1 MRRFL
6 PPLLRQ
12 REFSRFWGAQTVS
25 LFGDQITLLALPLT
39 AVLVL
44 DAGAAQMGYLTAAE
58 LLPNLLFSL
67 HAGALV
73 DRMGK
78 RRMTMIVAD
87 LGRAAAIATIP
98 AAYAFDALTLTQ
110 LYVVALVT
118 GTLSVLFY
126 VSYSSLFAA
135 VVERDDYLAGNSL
148 LHGTRAFSYVAGP
161 SVSGF
166 LVQLLRAPFA
176 LVVDAVSFVASA
188 LLLGSMRVTEPP
200 PEKVAPG
207 HFSAGMRWIWRT
219 PVMRASLLATATIN
233 FFNFVFFALFV
244 LYATRGLHVSAGTL
258 GLVLG
263 VGAIG
268 GLIGSVVAGRIGR
281 QIGVG
286 PSFVLGC
293 VLFPAPLLLVPLA
306 DGPRP
311 LVLGMLGAAEFGSGF
326 GVMLLDISIGTI
338 RAAITPERLR
348 ARVSGAYQ
356 VVNYGVRPI
365 GALVGGTLGSA
376 IGLRPTLWI
385 ATVGALAGVLWLLP
399 SPLPTLRDLPEEAGQ
414 PDDVVVVAA
423 GEDAGAGGGAVRAP
437 SV

>member
-1 MRRFL
+1 VRRFL
-6 PPLLRQ
+6 PPLLRR

-44 DAGAAQMGYLTAAE
+44 DAHAAQMGYLTAAE
-58 LLPNLLFSL
+58 LFPNLLFSL

-78 RRMTMIVAD
+78 RRLTMIVAD

-98 AAYAFDALTLTQ
+98 VAYGFDALSLAQ
-110 LYVVALVT
+110 LYVVAVVT
-118 GTLSVLFY
+118 GTLSVLFNVAY
-126 VSYSSLFAA
+126 GSLFAA
-135 VVERDDYLAGNSL
+135 VVEREDYLAGNSL

-176 LVVDAVSFVASA
+176 LVVDAVSFVGSA
-188 LLLGSMRVTEPP
+188 LLLGSMRSPEPP
-200 PEKVAPG
+200 PEKVEPG
-207 HFSAGMRWIWRT
+207 HFSAGMRWIWGT
-219 PVMRASLLATATIN
+219 PVMRASMLSTTTIN

-244 LYATRGLHVSAGTL
+244 LYATRELHVRAGTL
-258 GLVLG
+258 GIVLG

-268 GLIGSVVAGRIGR
+268 GLIGSVIAGRIGR
-281 QIGVG
+281 RIGVG
-286 PSFVLGC
+286 PAFVLGC
-293 VLFPAPLLLVPLA
+293 VVFPAPLLLVPLA
-306 DGPRP
+306 GGPRP
-311 LVLGMLGAAEFGSGF
+311 LVLGMLGAAEFGSGL

-338 RAAITPERLR
+338 RAAITPDRLR

-356 VVNYGVRPI
+356 VVNYGVRPL

-385 ATVGALAGVLWLLP
+385 ATVGALAGVLWLLR
-399 SPLPTLRDLPEEAGQ
+399 SPLPTLRDLPDEAGH
-414 PDDVVVVAA
+414 PDAVVVAA
-423 GEDAGAGGGAVRAP
+423 GEDAGAVGGAARAP